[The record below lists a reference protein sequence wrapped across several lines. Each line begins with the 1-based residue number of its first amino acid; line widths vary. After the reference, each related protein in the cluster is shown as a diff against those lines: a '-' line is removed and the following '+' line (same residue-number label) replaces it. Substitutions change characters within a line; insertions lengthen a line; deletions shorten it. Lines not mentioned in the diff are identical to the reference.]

1 MTGYDCKSERSA
13 MPVADAKNP
22 ELRIEALRIH
32 RDLLHRYSIEEV
44 REIIRHLTMI
54 EAVLTRDDDDEP
66 PVREVDK
73 P

>member
-1 MTGYDCKSERSA
+1 M
-13 MPVADAKNP
+13 NP
-22 ELRIEALRIH
+22 EHNQQLRIEALIH
-32 RDLLHRYSIEEV
+32 WDLLHRYSIEET

-54 EAVLTRDDDDEP
+54 EAVLTRDDDDES

>member
-1 MTGYDCKSERSA
+1 
-13 MPVADAKNP
+13 MPIAENP
-22 ELRIEALRIH
+22 QLRIEALKIH

-54 EAVLTRDDDDEP
+54 EAVLTRDDEDEP

-73 P
+73 S

>member
-1 MTGYDCKSERSA
+1 M
-13 MPVADAKNP
+13 NP

-44 REIIRHLTMI
+44 RAIIRHLTMI
-54 EAVLTRDDDDEP
+54 EAVLTRDNEDEP